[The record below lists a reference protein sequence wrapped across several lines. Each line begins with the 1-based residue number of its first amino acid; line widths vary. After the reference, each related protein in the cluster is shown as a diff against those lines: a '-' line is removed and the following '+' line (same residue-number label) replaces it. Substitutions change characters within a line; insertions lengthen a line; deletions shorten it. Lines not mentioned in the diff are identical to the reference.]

1 MLLLFFLFS
10 IAIIRG
16 TICAINPNLYAGWG
30 ADFVRIRIALGMS
43 ADGVSLGVR
52 VRSRQGADKTEI
64 FMVST

>member
-30 ADFVRIRIALGMS
+30 ADFVRIGIALGML
-43 ADGVSLGVR
+43 VNGVR
-52 VRSRQGADKTEI
+52 VRSRQEADKTEI